1 MVGLGAGVFIG
12 GRGVVTRNNIEG
24 EETLETYNGGSSRG
38 GGGGWGG
45 GVLPHEGRGGGRKDL
60 REQIGWHNST
70 AKSRGHNT
78 AVIDAVLCNKDE
90 GGRNSANMKRRCW
103 WWWWCVNK

>member
-1 MVGLGAGVFIG
+1 VFIG

-24 EETLETYNGGSSRG
+24 EETLETYNGGS
-38 GGGGWGG
+38 GGWGG
-45 GVLPHEGRGGGRKDL
+45 CVLPHDGRGEGKDL

-90 GGRNSANMKRRCW
+90 GGRNSANMKRW
-103 WWWWCVNK
+103 YWWWCVNK